1 MSIGA
6 TTIGKTKIGQTIGS
20 VAALQ
25 IGIFLSA
32 TISYLIGGAWTNV
45 VQSDFDSVITSIQL
59 SSSPESLIRY
69 KESLQT
75 AKQKNLRYA
84 IWVTVVGIAVMI
96 LWTLFVQ
103 RFQKTSSS

>member
-1 MSIGA
+1 MSTGA
-6 TTIGKTKIGQTIGS
+6 TTIGKIKFGQSIGS

-45 VQSDFDSVITSIQL
+45 VQSDFDSGITSIQL

-103 RFQKTSSS
+103 RFQKTSSL